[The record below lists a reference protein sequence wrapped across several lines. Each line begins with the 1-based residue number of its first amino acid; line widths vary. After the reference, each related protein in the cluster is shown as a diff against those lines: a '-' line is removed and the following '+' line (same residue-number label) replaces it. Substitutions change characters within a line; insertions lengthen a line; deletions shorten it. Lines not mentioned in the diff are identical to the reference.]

1 MASETRSRT
10 ETYTEMVPVVTA
22 QVQTYTVMVP
32 YTETRTG
39 TRKVARVVQVV
50 VPQTVTRD
58 MGHFED
64 RCVTQTVFAASAAS
78 SCSGSS
84 RCGLFS
90 RRRGGCHSS
99 GCGNDCGDACGNGC
113 GTSCVADCGPQ
124 ISTVTQRV
132 WVPNLVTVTENVT
145 VSKIEY
151 VDEPFSYTVNLCRA
165 ETRQQTV
172 NVTTYQAVA
181 RSREVAFTVC
191 VPKTMTGTQ
200 TVTSFRTETYQETV
214 NTTVCVPVQ
223 VQKQVA
229 VQVCRMVPRTIQ
241 VAVKVPV
248 AISCAPLAGNGCG
261 ADCGGALAGGCGS
274 DCGGALVGGCGSPC
288 R

>member
-1 MASETRSRT
+1 MTRWTYVLVALFVCTASTQASWFKKCNSGCKGNGAIALAAGCNGYTTVLEARTIMVPEMVTEMQMVTVTENRTEIRPQIVTRSRQVPVTEQVPYTYTIMASETRSRT

-145 VSKIEY
+145 VSKIE
-151 VDEPFSYTVNLCRA
+151 
-165 ETRQQTV
+165 
-172 NVTTYQAVA
+172 
-181 RSREVAFTVC
+181 
-191 VPKTMTGTQ
+191 
-200 TVTSFRTETYQETV
+200 
-214 NTTVCVPVQ
+214 
-223 VQKQVA
+223 
-229 VQVCRMVPRTIQ
+229 
-241 VAVKVPV
+241 
-248 AISCAPLAGNGCG
+248 
-261 ADCGGALAGGCGS
+261 
-274 DCGGALVGGCGSPC
+274 
-288 R
+288 